1 MQSLEVKEK
10 FQFDLL
16 GLLHLNPNSYMS
28 MIRNCELDEIIPDS
42 IQPNGQK
49 FLWSWNCPHCSGHC
63 QTKKTG
69 RGVFINW
76 GFVWC
81 RGQWLQGTKLKVQNH
96 KRLATLWLT
105 NSQSSGFQH
114 HGCFPL
120 RFYPALFELTLQHS
134 WQEFITFFSR
144 LHLLWGSQK
153 YTLLCSNQTS
163 VMLNFFQNQSESWK
177 QSRYF
182 WEQKRAACIEC
193 CLKCSTNKAPL

>member
-81 RGQWLQGTKLKVQNH
+81 RGQWL
-96 KRLATLWLT
+96 
-105 NSQSSGFQH
+105 
-114 HGCFPL
+114 
-120 RFYPALFELTLQHS
+120 
-134 WQEFITFFSR
+134 
-144 LHLLWGSQK
+144 
-153 YTLLCSNQTS
+153 
-163 VMLNFFQNQSESWK
+163 
-177 QSRYF
+177 
-182 WEQKRAACIEC
+182 
-193 CLKCSTNKAPL
+193 